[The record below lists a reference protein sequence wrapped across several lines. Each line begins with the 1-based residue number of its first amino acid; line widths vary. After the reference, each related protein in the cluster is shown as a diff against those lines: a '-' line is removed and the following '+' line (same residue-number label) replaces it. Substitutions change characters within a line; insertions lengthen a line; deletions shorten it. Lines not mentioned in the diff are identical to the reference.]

1 MNYKKLKKMMRNSG
15 HYNDFNKLKKEYA
28 DHYGIKLKNE
38 KDIAGIKKAGRLA
51 IETLDLVENHIKP
64 GISTNYI
71 NSLVEEF
78 TNKNNAISAPLNYNG
93 FPKSVCT
100 SINNVICHGI
110 PDETVLKDGD
120 IINVDVTPILEGYYA
135 DTNKTFFVGSPD
147 KDTEKIVS
155 VARECLNRGILMVR
169 PGNKIGDIGHAIQR
183 YAEGRGCSVVRE
195 YIGHGVGFDFH
206 EPPQVPHFGHRGQG
220 ITLVP
225 GMVFTIEPMIN
236 LGKNNLHV
244 LSDNWTVVTDDG
256 SLSAQFEQTMVVT
269 DEGYEILTPFDL
281 S

>member
-1 MNYKKLKKMMRNSG
+1 MNYKKLKKIMRNAG
-15 HYNDFNKLKKEYA
+15 HYNDFDNLKKEYA

>member
-1 MNYKKLKKMMRNSG
+1 MNYKKLKKIMRNAG
-15 HYNDFNKLKKEYA
+15 HYNDFDNLKKEYA

-225 GMVFTIEPMIN
+225 GIVFTIEPMIN

>member
-1 MNYKKLKKMMRNSG
+1 MNYKKLKKMMRNAG

-120 IINVDVTPILEGYYA
+120 IVNVDVTPILEGYYA